1 MVDDNMSSNVIS
13 GKIEKGEGLGS
24 RISYPTINVILDRDE
39 DLAGV
44 YVCKVRFPSDP
55 GRKEV
60 YGAGYVGEKKSI
72 PYEKFVCEVNLF
84 DEEGDLYGLEVEIEL
99 LEKIRDVQKVK
110 NLEELRSLISE
121 DVKKAK
127 EWLLKN

>member
-1 MVDDNMSSNVIS
+1 MDDNMSSNVIS

-24 RISYPTINVILDRDE
+24 KISYPTINVVLDKDE
-39 DLAGV
+39 ELEGV
-44 YVCKVRFPSDP
+44 YVCKVRFTGDSERGD
-55 GRKEV
+55 V
-60 YGAGYVGEKKSI
+60 FGAGYVGEKKSL
-72 PYEKFVCEVNLF
+72 PDGKFVCEVNLF
-84 DEEGDLYGLEVEIEL
+84 EEVGDLYGLEVEIEL

-121 DVKKAK
+121 DVKKSK